1 MQNATYFKLSKI
13 DLINCH
19 LMLNKRIWVAYT
31 LFEGFLANFLRVHST
46 PFFFFPTKWW
56 LFVWALY
63 TKLYYFAINTG
74 VFLE

>member
-1 MQNATYFKLSKI
+1 MQNATYFKLGKI

-46 PFFFFPTKWW
+46 PFFFFSDKVVAICMGPVHQTI
-56 LFVWALY
+56 LFCY
-63 TKLYYFAINTG
+63 
-74 VFLE
+74 

>member
-1 MQNATYFKLSKI
+1 MQNATYFKLGKI

-46 PFFFFPTKWW
+46 PFFFF
-56 LFVWALY
+56 FRQSGGYLY
-63 TKLYYFAINTG
+63 GPCTPNYIILLLTQ
-74 VFLE
+74 ESS